1 MKNNTSCLRCFFC
14 CLFVLATTGLYSVSA
29 LASGTDAGTIISNFA
44 TLDFSIGG
52 VVQGDIVS
60 SPTGND
66 NPDLI
71 SGDAG
76 AEATSFMVDRKLD
89 LLVTTDNN
97 DHVLVT
103 PGQATAALAYIVTNQ
118 SNAVSGDLSIKLM
131 AVHSKNPTGFAVG
144 VDNFDVKN
152 NVIKYYI
159 DSNKDKVY
167 DAADIE
173 LPTVDGV
180 ATLANVNPDV
190 SYYVLVVADIDTVS
204 LLVDGNVG
212 IADASGVNGS
222 ISALSLVAQVAETDD
237 TIIDHDNNDHISP
250 GSLAISNFVDDQA
263 VRDDV
268 FADNRAIGDTTL
280 VTRSVADTIS
290 DEDLTYD
297 FVLPGGPHE
306 ASSSGKD
313 VPSNGQASDT
323 SAFKIATAVID
334 LKKSVVTFC
343 DDINGTSNPKSIPGA
358 YKRYSLTVTNATT
371 ATASAQLSILKDTLQ
386 AVAITFDADLLDGS
400 GVPSMN
406 VCAGSRATNAGGQG
420 FRVSCGDVVPTTT
433 GLDRSARSCVATPA
447 FFTSI
452 NDADG
457 ADHNGDTDGG
467 LVSLDYTKLLRSD
480 SDHKAGEL
488 APGESVTVEFQV
500 RIN

>member
-1 MKNNTSCLRCFFC
+1 M
-14 CLFVLATTGLYSVSA
+14 LAATGLYSVSA

-44 TLDFSIGG
+44 TLDFKIGG
-52 VVQGDIVS
+52 VPQDDIVS
-60 SPTGND
+60 SPAGND
-66 NPDLI
+66 NPDLS

-76 AEATSFMVDRKLD
+76 AKTTSFMVDRKLD

-131 AVHSKNPTGFAVG
+131 AVHSKNPTGFTVG

-152 NVIKYYI
+152 NVIKYYL
-159 DSNKDKVY
+159 DKNKDKVY
-167 DAADIE
+167 DAADTE

-180 ATLANVNPDV
+180 ATLGDVEPDE
-190 SYYVLVVADIDTVS
+190 SYYVFVVAGIDTVS
-204 LLVDGNVG
+204 RLVIDNPG

-222 ISALSLVAQVAETDD
+222 ISALSLVAQVAESNG
-237 TIIDHDNNDHISP
+237 TIIDHDNNNHVSP
-250 GSLAISNFVDDQA
+250 GGLAINIEADNQA
-263 VRDDV
+263 VQDNV
-268 FADNRAIGDTTL
+268 FADNRAIGDPTL
-280 VTRSVADTIS
+280 VTGSVADTIS

-297 FVLPGGPHE
+297 FVMPGDPHE
-306 ASSSGKD
+306 ASIVGKD
-313 VPSNGQASDT
+313 APSNGQASDT

-343 DDINGTSNPKSIPGA
+343 DDINGTSNPRSIPGA

-371 ATASAQLSILKDTLQ
+371 ATASAILTTLKDTLQ

-406 VCAGSRATNAGGQG
+406 VCAGSRATSADGQG
-420 FRVSCGDVVPTTT
+420 FKVSCGDEVPTTT

-452 NDADG
+452 DDTDG
-457 ADHNGDTDGG
+457 ADHNGDTNGG
-467 LVSLDYTKLLRSD
+467 LVSLDYEKLLPSD
-480 SDHKAGEL
+480 SDHKDGEL